1 MKDKSPRVLI
11 VLVNYNGFEYTREC
25 VESLFLLDYPAFD
38 ILIVDNGST
47 DDSGRRLSEVFD
59 GKVIYSRLLRNL
71 GVTGG
76 NNRGIDYGVENGY
89 DFILFLN
96 NDTTVEPA
104 FLSRMVDASNETD
117 GSLVVPKIICFFD
130 QKKLDHFIGSDIDW
144 STAQPLNYSPYPE
157 DKPEFNKRIEIG
169 VASTCCLMVPVEIPK
184 KIGHMDEN
192 YFMYYDDSDFTI
204 RAKRAGFRM
213 IYEPRSI
220 IYHKCNMTTKNQQPS
235 YFEFYL
241 QLRNVFYFYRKL
253 CNKPVTKSIFLTK
266 TVMFIALHLIH
277 ALLKRNRKKYT
288 VCFSIVRDVLKRRMG
303 APPDFSKL

>member
-1 MKDKSPRVLI
+1 MTAEVPRVLI

-38 ILIVDNGST
+38 ILVVDNGSA
-47 DDSGRRLSEVFD
+47 DGSGERLSETFNRRI
-59 GKVIYSRLLRNL
+59 IYSSLPKNH

-76 NNRGIDYGVENGY
+76 NNRGIDYALDNNY

-96 NDTTVEPA
+96 NDTTTDPL
-104 FLSRMVDASNETD
+104 FLSRLVDTSIRNNR
-117 GSLVVPKIICFFD
+117 SLVVPKIICFYD
-130 QKKLDHFIGSDIDW
+130 QRKLDHFIGSDIDW
-144 STAQPLNYSPYPE
+144 STAQPINYLPYPE
-157 DKPEFNKRIEIG
+157 DRPEFNRRVEIG
-169 VASTCCLMVPVEIPK
+169 VASTCCLLVPIELPK
-184 KIGHMDEN
+184 RIGRMDEE

-204 RAKRAGFRM
+204 RARRAGFTL
-213 IYEPRSI
+213 IYEPESI

-253 CNKPVTKSIFLTK
+253 CDRPLKKSVFLMK
-266 TVMFIALHLIH
+266 TTMFIMMHLIH
-277 ALLKRNRKKYT
+277 ALLKRNRKKYR
-288 VCFSIVRDVLKRRMG
+288 VCFSIVRDVLSRRMG

>member
-1 MKDKSPRVLI
+1 MTDNVPRVLI
-11 VLVNYNGFEYTREC
+11 VLVNYNGFDYTREC
-25 VESLFLLDYPAFD
+25 VESLFHLDYPEFD

-47 DDSGRRLSEVFD
+47 DGSGKRLAELFD
-59 GKVIYSRLLRNL
+59 GRVIYLSLLKNL

-76 NNRGIDYGVENGY
+76 NNRGIDYAADNNY

-96 NDTTVEPA
+96 NDTMVESD
-104 FLSRMVDASNETD
+104 FVSRLVSASIENNK
-117 GSLVVPKIICFFD
+117 SLVVPKIICFFD
-130 QKKLDHFIGSDIDW
+130 QKKLDHFIGHDIDW

-157 DKPEFNKRIEIG
+157 DRPEFNKRIEIG
-169 VASTCCLMVPVEIPK
+169 IASTCCLMVPVEILR

-204 RAKRAGFRM
+204 RAKRAGFKI
-213 IYEPRSI
+213 IYEPESI

-241 QLRNVFYFYRKL
+241 QLRNVFYFYGKL
-253 CNKPVTKSIFLTK
+253 CDKPLTKSIFLTK
-266 TVMFIALHLIH
+266 TALFITMHLVH
-277 ALLKRNRKKYT
+277 ALLKRNRKKYR
-288 VCFSIVRDVLKRRMG
+288 VCFSIFRDVLTRKMG